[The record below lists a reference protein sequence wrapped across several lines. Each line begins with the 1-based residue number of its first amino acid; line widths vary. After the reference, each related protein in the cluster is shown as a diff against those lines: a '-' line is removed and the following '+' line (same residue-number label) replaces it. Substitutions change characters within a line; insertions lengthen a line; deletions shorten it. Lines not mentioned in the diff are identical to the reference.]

1 VLTVVLFAAAVVLIT
16 AGAVLM
22 VLDNRRRTHA
32 PRPDPKLP
40 AEPPAEPGSLFR
52 DTYDHPR

>member
-1 VLTVVLFAAAVVLIT
+1 LTVVLFAAAVVLIT

-22 VLDNRRRTHA
+22 VWDNRRRTHA